1 MGLGLFELWNLMYSR
16 FSIGSHMLVFFI
28 DANLNGISSR
38 VFGLRLSSVINGF
51 GWFWMGSLQKST
63 HSMFQFLKAPY
74 LVLHFSYYTLMTFL
88 MNTSIY
94 VLFST
99 VSVIKHL
106 IWQQLDQQDTLDWNR
121 KRLVD
126 FNAPKTQLV
135 LFDWSNNSG
144 VIDVRSHATSCYL
157 DVLDKLQK
165 RICRTFGPSFAPTL
179 KSLARRR
186 NVVSL
191 SLFFFKKKKNWDS
204 LHARLK
210 SHYEARSYKKKKHK
224 KITAY
229 RKFV

>member
-1 MGLGLFELWNLMYSR
+1 
-16 FSIGSHMLVFFI
+16 
-28 DANLNGISSR
+28 
-38 VFGLRLSSVINGF
+38 
-51 GWFWMGSLQKST
+51 
-63 HSMFQFLKAPY
+63 MFQFLKAPY
-74 LVLHFSYYTLMTFL
+74 LVLDFL

-94 VLFST
+94 VVFST
-99 VSVIKHL
+99 ISVIKHL
-106 IWQQLDQQDTLDWNR
+106 IWQQLDQQDTLDWDR

-126 FNAPKTQLV
+126 FNAPKTELV

-144 VIDVRSHATSCYL
+144 VTDVGSHATSCYL

-165 RICRTFGPSFAPTL
+165 RICRSFGPSFAPTL
-179 KSLARRR
+179 KSLAHRR

-204 LHARLK
+204 LHARQK
-210 SHYEARSYKKKKHK
+210 SHYEARSHKKKKHK

>member
-1 MGLGLFELWNLMYSR
+1 MGLGLFELWHLMYSR
-16 FSIGSHMLVFFI
+16 FSIGSHMLVFFTN
-28 DANLNGISSR
+28 ANLNGISSR

-74 LVLHFSYYTLMTFL
+74 LVLDFL

-94 VLFST
+94 VVFST
-99 VSVIKHL
+99 ISVIKHL
-106 IWQQLDQQDTLDWNR
+106 IWQQLDQQDTLDWDR

-126 FNAPKTQLV
+126 FNAPKTELV

-144 VIDVRSHATSCYL
+144 VTDVGSHATSCYL

-165 RICRTFGPSFAPTL
+165 RICRSFGPSFAPTL
-179 KSLARRR
+179 KSLAHRR

-191 SLFFFKKKKNWDS
+191 SLFFFKKKKKK
-204 LHARLK
+204 LGFTPCKAEKPLRGTK
-210 SHYEARSYKKKKHK
+210 SQEKK
-224 KITAY
+224 A
-229 RKFV
+229 